1 MDKSYQVLDCFIL
14 DSFFLHFNLTNIALF
29 TGEQMI
35 FCNVSYIKY
44 KYILIKYI

>member
-14 DSFFLHFNLTNIALF
+14 TNIALF
-29 TGEQMI
+29 TGEQII